1 MTLELE
7 RASTTETVAEARL
20 GSLGGALTEAQRAE
34 LADRLRAGGVPHEDM
49 RDWLQQVDALGEL
62 RVVDGVDWQ
71 ENIGR
76 IAEMLVHTDGAPAVL
91 FDHIP
96 GYPAGY
102 RVLTNA
108 QGERPRLAVSLG
120 LAADISAFDLMD
132 AWERLMDTVKPIPPA
147 IVADGPIAQ
156 NVFEGDDIDLWKFP
170 TPKWH
175 EQDGGRY
182 LGTGVCVI
190 TKDPDSDWINMG
202 TYRVMI
208 HDRNRTGLYISPG
221 KHGRMHRDKA
231 FEKGEPL
238 PVVVVPGMDPLLFIA
253 SCLEM
258 APGVDELAWVG
269 GMRGRAV
276 ECLRGQYTG
285 LPIPARAEI
294 AMEGFLHPTER
305 QLEGPFGEWTGYYAS
320 ASRDEPVFE
329 VKALYHRD
337 DPIILG
343 VPPEKPP
350 YEAHRFRQY
359 LRSANLRRELRL
371 VGVPDVVGAWCH
383 TVGGCRL
390 FNVVSIKQRYPGHA
404 RQAGHVASQC
414 RAGAYLGRIT
424 VVVDEDI
431 DITDLNEVMW
441 AVCTR
446 SDPERS
452 LDIIHRAWSGP
463 LDPAIEPGKK
473 GFNSRLI
480 IDATRPWEWKD
491 KFPPAIGP
499 TPEQKRITR
508 DRWGWI
514 LKS

>member
-20 GSLGGALTEAQRAE
+20 GSLGSELTETQRAE

-49 RDWLQQVDALGEL
+49 RDWLELVDALGEL

-147 IVADGPIAQ
+147 FVADGPIAQ

-238 PVVVVPGMDPLLFIA
+238 PVVVVPGMDPLWNA
-253 SCLEM
+253 VS
-258 APGVDELAWVG
+258 VNG
-269 GMRGRAV
+269 GR
-276 ECLRGQYTG
+276 
-285 LPIPARAEI
+285 
-294 AMEGFLHPTER
+294 
-305 QLEGPFGEWTGYYAS
+305 
-320 ASRDEPVFE
+320 
-329 VKALYHRD
+329 
-337 DPIILG
+337 IILELG
-343 VPPEKPP
+343 DV
-350 YEAHRFRQY
+350 
-359 LRSANLRRELRL
+359 SANIW
-371 VGVPDVVGAWCH
+371 VKD
-383 TVGGCRL
+383 
-390 FNVVSIKQRYPGHA
+390 FN
-404 RQAGHVASQC
+404 
-414 RAGAYLGRIT
+414 
-424 VVVDEDI
+424 
-431 DITDLNEVMW
+431 
-441 AVCTR
+441 
-446 SDPERS
+446 
-452 LDIIHRAWSGP
+452 
-463 LDPAIEPGKK
+463 
-473 GFNSRLI
+473 
-480 IDATRPWEWKD
+480 
-491 KFPPAIGP
+491 
-499 TPEQKRITR
+499 
-508 DRWGWI
+508 
-514 LKS
+514 